1 MLSEEGTRQTSSFM
15 HDFLH
20 VIVELWMNI
29 SSSCLPCVK
38 HIWTTIYFARRV
50 APSNL
55 TCLAQLI
62 KYLRGHDVLRTTS
75 VFLISL
81 LKCCELT
88 FIEDKIIWHPIC
100 SGLALSSANYCY
112 VVLTS
117 ANYRAIMK
125 YCIQSPVSCWCRTPD
140 TLSVV
145 ASHWRSR
152 DWCGHQQHSHYQSP
166 PTRHPRYS

>member
-38 HIWTTIYFARRV
+38 HIWMTIYFARRV
-50 APSNL
+50 APANI
-55 TCLAQLI
+55 TCLDKLI
-62 KYLRGHDVLRTTS
+62 KYLRGHDALRTTS
-75 VFLISL
+75 VFS
-81 LKCCELT
+81 
-88 FIEDKIIWHPIC
+88 
-100 SGLALSSANYCY
+100 SLSSDA
-112 VVLTS
+112 VFRDI
-117 ANYRAIMK
+117 YRIEK
-125 YCIQSPVSCWCRTPD
+125 YCIQSPVPCWCRTPD

-145 ASHWRSR
+145 ASHWQSR

-166 PTRHPRYS
+166 PTRHPWYS